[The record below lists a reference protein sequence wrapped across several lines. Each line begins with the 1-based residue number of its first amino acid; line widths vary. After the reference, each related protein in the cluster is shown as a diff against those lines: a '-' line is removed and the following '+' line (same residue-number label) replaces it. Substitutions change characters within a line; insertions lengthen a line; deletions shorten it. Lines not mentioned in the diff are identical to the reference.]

1 MDAQPILILVNGLP
15 GTGKSTLATK
25 LSSDLTLPCM
35 GKDML
40 KEFFFDALAIEGR
53 EQSRMI
59 GRAVIEMLYTLA
71 ETYLSHK
78 QSLIEECPFFVEFGR
93 PKFQTMLSLYPAHVI
108 EVYCH
113 TEKDERRRRV
123 IERNEAGGRHQGHI
137 EALNYLGAEDPEP
150 YDDYA
155 PLEVGDLIKVDT
167 THFGDTEYERLL
179 TDIRSRI
186 KQGTIEHSSAKG
198 NRK

>member
-1 MDAQPILILVNGLP
+1 MNVQPILILVNGLP

-25 LSSDLTLPCM
+25 LSRDLRMPCM

-40 KEFFFDALAIEGR
+40 KEFFYDTLAIEGR

-71 ETYLSHK
+71 ETYLTHR
-78 QSLIEECPFFVEFGR
+78 QSLIEECPFFVEYGR
-93 PKFQTMLSLYPAHVI
+93 PKFQAILANHPAHVI
-108 EVYCH
+108 EIYCH
-113 TEKDERRRRV
+113 TEKDERRKRV
-123 IERNEAGGRHQGHI
+123 INRNEGGSRHQGHV
-137 EALNYLGAEDPEP
+137 EAMNYLGPEDLEP

-155 PLEVGDLIKVDT
+155 PLAVGDLIKVDT
-167 THFGDTEYERLL
+167 THFGDTEYERLI

-186 KQGTIEHSSAKG
+186 KQRTIEPSSEKI
-198 NRK
+198 K

>member
-15 GTGKSTLATK
+15 GTGKTTLAAK
-25 LSSDLTLPCM
+25 LSRDLKLPCM

-40 KEFFFDALAIEGR
+40 KEFFYDTLSIKGR

-59 GRAVIEMLYTLA
+59 GQAVIEMLYTLA

-93 PKFQTMLSLYPAHVI
+93 PKFQAILANHPARVI

-113 TEKDERRRRV
+113 TDKGERRKRV
-123 IERNEAGGRHQGHI
+123 IDRNEGGDRHQGHV
-137 EALNYLGAEDPEP
+137 EALNYLGVDDPEP
-150 YDDYA
+150 FDDYA
-155 PLEVGDLIKVDT
+155 PLEIGDLIKVDT
-167 THFGDTEYERLL
+167 THFGDSEYDLLL

-186 KQGTIEHSSAKG
+186 KRGTINHSSEKV
-198 NRK
+198 K

>member
-15 GTGKSTLATK
+15 GTGKSTLAAK
-25 LSSDLTLPCM
+25 LSRDLALPCM

-40 KEFFFDALAIEGR
+40 KEFFYDTLAINGR

-93 PKFQTMLSLYPAHVI
+93 PRFQEMLTQYPAHVI
-108 EVYCH
+108 EIYCQ
-113 TEKDERRRRV
+113 TDRDERRRRV
-123 IERNEAGGRHQGHI
+123 IERNETGDRHQGHV
-137 EALNYLGAEDPEP
+137 EAMNYLGPEDPEP

-155 PLEVGDLIKVDT
+155 PLDVGDLIKVDT
-167 THFGDTEYERLL
+167 THFGDTEYGQLL

-186 KQGTIEHSSAKG
+186 KHGTIEHSSAKS
-198 NRK
+198 